1 MACKGGKKKKQYQMI
16 NDYTIIETKSALLWL
31 DKFLEEN
38 NIDNKVRCNLYAGVN
53 KLLSKHRYF
62 TMESLKY
69 IKECILK
76 QYSKYNITKQSCY
89 ALSYSGPVNSL
100 FPSPLNSGLY
110 LYTYVS

>member
-38 NIDNKVRCNLYAGVN
+38 NIDSKVRCNLRIGLN
-53 KLLSKHRYF
+53 KALSKHHYF

-69 IKECILK
+69 IKKRILE
-76 QYSKYNITKQSCY
+76 QYST
-89 ALSYSGPVNSL
+89 V
-100 FPSPLNSGLY
+100 
-110 LYTYVS
+110 